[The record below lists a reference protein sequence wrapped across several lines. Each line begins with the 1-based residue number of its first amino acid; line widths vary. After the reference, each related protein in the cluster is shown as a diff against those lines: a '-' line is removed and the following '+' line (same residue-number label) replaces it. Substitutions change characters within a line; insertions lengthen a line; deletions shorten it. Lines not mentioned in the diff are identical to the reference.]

1 MVSSACVSG
10 ELYAFELISNMQHGA
25 KCTRIAS
32 TWFGT
37 TVYTD
42 VHVNKLDHQVLDRS
56 RFKNRVQAVE
66 MGLITG

>member
-10 ELYAFELISNMQHGA
+10 ELYAFEPMSNMQHGA
-25 KCTRIAS
+25 KCTVIAS

-42 VHVNKLDHQVLDRS
+42 VHVKQGQITKYWIGHVSRTGYKLLRW
-56 RFKNRVQAVE
+56 A
-66 MGLITG
+66 